1 MIDKEK
7 QKEAKRNFDKYLQD
21 GLIKK
26 EKNETAK
33 AMYIKNAEISL
44 NLAEESM
51 NSTLKPYL
59 MVK

>member
-1 MIDKEK
+1 MIDKER
-7 QKEAKRNFDKYLQD
+7 QQEAKRNFDKYLED

-44 NLAEESM
+44 NLAEECM
-51 NSTLKPYL
+51 K
-59 MVK
+59 